1 MEAEIARA
9 LIDRVLH
16 LLANKTT
23 DMVASESSLPVE
35 RYVDPGQLERER
47 RILFRRHPLIL
58 APASALAAPGDFL
71 THDASGTP
79 FLVHRAEDGR
89 LHGFLN
95 VCRHRGTRLVSEP
108 CGHKRKGFTCP
119 YHHWSYSSDGAL
131 FHTPHAEGFP
141 QLAPE
146 PKQEKGKEEVRLAP
160 VAVEERAGLIW
171 ARAEPGV
178 DVATHLAPIESELA
192 QLGLGEHVAYGS
204 GDFVRELNWKIGIEI
219 FLEGYHLKFAHRDSI
234 YPIFFDNVSISE
246 SRAPHYRGV
255 FPKRSIVTLAERDRS
270 EWNLREHANILY
282 HIFPNTLLLVQ
293 PDHASLISL
302 FPQSPSRTHFF
313 HTTLIPRLPTTD
325 KERRHWDKNIAI
337 LQQAIAEDLTLGESI
352 QRGIPSG
359 ANQHFRLARFEH
371 GLRYFY
377 DATETAL
384 AAPTKD

>member
-1 MEAEIARA
+1 MEAEIARQI
-9 LIDRVLH
+9 IDRVLH

-35 RYVDPGQLERER
+35 RYTDPAQLEREQ

-58 APASALAAPGDFL
+58 GPACALAAPGDFL

-79 FLVHRAEDGR
+79 FLVHRAEDGQ

-108 CGHKRKGFTCP
+108 CGHNRKGFTCP
-119 YHHWSYSSDGAL
+119 YHNWSYRSDGAL
-131 FHTPHAEGFP
+131 LHTPHAEGFP
-141 QLAPE
+141 QLA
-146 PKQEKGKEEVRLAP
+146 QEQVRLAP
-160 VAVEERAGLIW
+160 VAVAEQAGLIW

-178 DVATHLAPIESELA
+178 EIASYLGPIETELA
-192 QLGLGEHVAYGS
+192 ALGLREHVHYGS
-204 GDFVRELNWKIGIEI
+204 GSFVRELNWKIAIEV
-219 FLEGYHLKFAHRDSI
+219 FLEGYHLKFAHRDSV

-246 SRAPHYRGV
+246 SRAPHYRGI
-255 FPKRSIVTLAERDRS
+255 FPKRTIVTLAERDRS
-270 EWNLREHANILY
+270 EWKLREHANILY

-293 PDHASLISL
+293 PDHASLITL
-302 FPQSPSRTHFF
+302 FPQSPSRTHFL
-313 HTTLIPRLPTTD
+313 HTTLIPREPTTD

-337 LQQAIAEDLTLGESI
+337 LEGAIAEDLTMGESI
-352 QRGIPSG
+352 QAGIPSG
-359 ANQHFRLARFEH
+359 ANQRFRLGRFEH

-384 AAPTKD
+384 AAFADG